1 VQDKI
6 IKLIAQ
12 AKDDATLIHN
22 MSESSHLVN
31 DLGLDSL
38 QLINLILLIED
49 EFEVEVDFNSFQV
62 DHLSSLARFTEY
74 VAGLPKA

>member
-1 VQDKI
+1 MREKI
-6 IKLIAQ
+6 VKLIAQ
-12 AKDDATLIHN
+12 VKEDAALADRLN
-22 MSESSHLVN
+22 GSSHLVD

-62 DHLSSLARFTEY
+62 DHLSSLDRFTNY